1 MIFIFLFHL
10 QRIATTVSLTDEAP
24 PYLEISYQVDETTC
38 TTPATVKSKSIC
50 ADVALNRTIE
60 FDVDVKLK
68 FCPNPL
74 PKDPKYVNFVVESKV
89 GL

>member
-1 MIFIFLFHL
+1 MKIILISFL

-38 TTPATVKSKSIC
+38 TAPAKVKSRSIC

-74 PKDPKYVNFVVESKV
+74 PKDPK
-89 GL
+89 

>member
-1 MIFIFLFHL
+1 MSIHLNFFYL

-38 TTPATVKSKSIC
+38 TTPAKVVSKSTC
-50 ADVALNRTIE
+50 ADVALNRVIE

-74 PKDPKYVNFVVESKV
+74 PEDPK
-89 GL
+89 